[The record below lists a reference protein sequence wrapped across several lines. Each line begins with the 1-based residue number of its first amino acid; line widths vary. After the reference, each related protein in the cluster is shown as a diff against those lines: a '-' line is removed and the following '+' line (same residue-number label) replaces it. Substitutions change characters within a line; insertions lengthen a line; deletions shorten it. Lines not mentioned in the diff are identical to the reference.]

1 VDELTRSR
9 AWRSR
14 ALVRLIKEPARSS
27 LFCLVNATVAAVECL
42 YRERYTRFRNG
53 VAPVV
58 GSYEAAHDAVQE
70 GFARALRAAPQYSG
84 RGSLEGWVWRIVLRT
99 ALEQRPDEELPLDA
113 LDPIFIEP
121 ERDLALTAAVRA
133 LPPRRRLIVFLRY
146 FADLPYQTIAEA
158 LEIDEGT
165 VAATLAQAKQA
176 LAAILDEEGV
186 RP

>member
-1 VDELTRSR
+1 MEET
-9 AWRSR
+9 
-14 ALVRLIKEPARSS
+14 
-27 LFCLVNATVAAVECL
+27 AASIERL
-42 YRERYTRFRNG
+42 YRERYIRFRNG
-53 VAPVV
+53 VAPVA

-70 GFARALRAAPQYSG
+70 GFARALRASRQYSG

-99 ALEQRPDEELPLDA
+99 ALELRRPDEELPLDDV
-113 LDPIFIEP
+113 DPVFVEP
-121 ERDLALTAAVRA
+121 ERDFALTAAVQA

-158 LEIDEGT
+158 LAIGEGT
-165 VAATLAQAKQA
+165 VAATLAQAKEA